1 MTKTRTWLTLLIAL
15 PLLLA
20 GCGPA
25 EPSALSDEEV
35 LTLATELLVS
45 VEDNYYDGFINDFS
59 EEMLAAFPE
68 AAFTD
73 LRTTLQFASGS
84 FISADELELTNNQE
98 YAVYRIRCTYSL
110 EDVMVT
116 LVIKIDGT
124 LVEGLF
130 FDSTNL
136 RAASK

>member
-1 MTKTRTWLTLLIAL
+1 MKTRNWLTLLIAL

-35 LTLATELLVS
+35 LTLATGILTAVD
-45 VEDNYYDGFINDFS
+45 DNNYDVFKENFS

-68 AAFTD
+68 AAFAD
-73 LRTTLQFASGS
+73 LRTTLQSASGN
-84 FISADELELTNNQE
+84 FVSAGRLELTNNQG
-98 YAVYRIRCTYSL
+98 YAVHRIRCTYSL
-110 EDVMVT
+110 EEVMVT
-116 LVIKIDGT
+116 LVIKIGGT
-124 LVEGLF
+124 QVDGLF